1 MTSTGIRVRPTK
13 ASPRYC
19 SRVSRSG
26 ATGAPPFRWLLG
38 VVMVFVFVFS
48 NGDSAEDCE
57 FIGGKEDCKLDA
69 LVPVEDGKD
78 ECKVDALAPVES
90 LNNLLV

>member
-1 MTSTGIRVRPTK
+1 MLL
-13 ASPRYC
+13 
-19 SRVSRSG
+19 SRSG

-38 VVMVFVFVFS
+38 VVMVFVFS

-69 LVPVEDGKD
+69 LVPVEDDKD
-78 ECKVDALAPVES
+78 ECKVDALAPVEEGQEE
-90 LNNLLV
+90 

>member
-1 MTSTGIRVRPTK
+1 MLL
-13 ASPRYC
+13 
-19 SRVSRSG
+19 SRSG

-38 VVMVFVFVFS
+38 VVFVFS

-69 LVPVEDGKD
+69 LVPVEDDKD
-78 ECKVDALAPVES
+78 ECKVDALAPVEEGQEE
-90 LNNLLV
+90 